1 MPPPHLVVPS
11 RTRTRT
17 CTRQANPSLACLE
30 LRSCHLT
37 PVGVKALARLL
48 RPSAASSASLST
60 ASSYQ
65 SGSGS
70 SSSDFGDIGVD
81 FSALRLS
88 APCARLVEFDLGDNH
103 LVGSE
108 GAAHI
113 ADSLRDNVALR
124 ELRLDGCGV
133 GDDGAI
139 FVAGALAVNGSLREL
154 RLQRNRIT
162 ECGAASL
169 ADAIKVWVAN
179 TQSDIHN
186 AMSVPFT
193 FLQLSCFSVCE
204 M

>member
-1 MPPPHLVVPS
+1 
-11 RTRTRT
+11 
-17 CTRQANPSLACLE
+17 
-30 LRSCHLT
+30 
-37 PVGVKALARLL
+37 L
-48 RPSAASSASLST
+48 RPSAASSTSLST
-60 ASSYQ
+60 AASYQ
-65 SGSGS
+65 SGSSGS

-103 LVGSE
+103 LVGPE

-169 ADAIKVWVAN
+169 ADAIKVWVAKHRERHP
-179 TQSDIHN
+179 QCD
-186 AMSVPFT
+186 
-193 FLQLSCFSVCE
+193 
-204 M
+204 